1 MDVVYLRA
9 IMGLSVLKPRKNLK
23 RELSI
28 IITIGS
34 IREATPK
41 ARKRI
46 VSRAPI
52 TSSSS
57 STTCPLIE
65 HSKTTTYRLNPEG
78 QRVYA
83 TIRSDLV
90 GFARADFPGEQ
101 PLDIDIPNL
110 AL

>member
-1 MDVVYLRA
+1 
-9 IMGLSVLKPRKNLK
+9 MGLSVLKPRKNLK

-57 STTCPLIE
+57 SITCPRID
-65 HSKTTTYRLNPEG
+65 HSKTTYRLNPEG